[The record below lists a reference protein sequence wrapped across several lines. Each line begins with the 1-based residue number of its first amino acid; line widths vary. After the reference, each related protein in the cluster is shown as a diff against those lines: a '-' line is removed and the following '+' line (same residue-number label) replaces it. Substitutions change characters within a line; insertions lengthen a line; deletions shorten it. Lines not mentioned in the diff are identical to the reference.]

1 MKTIQFSNENLNAI
15 DKMMI
20 GGIDMWGNM
29 LATQQ
34 LLENKYEKV
43 LGIDM
48 DSLRDEQLMS
58 LRDEVMEYAKTTKCF
73 KYWSQSPPDHRLIRL
88 EEFSDGVHLYLQ
100 QFLYF
105 GLTPQEIVDIVDAVD
120 IHVKEN
126 QRHIEKNKNM
136 VLNTFL
142 SNAMDWL
149 VTPDP
154 ENRKHAE
161 KMFFIKSFGC
171 FMTAGRVDGFSDE
184 DIEKGYYLKNRIN
197 QERLKSGY

>member
-1 MKTIQFSNENLNAI
+1 MKTIPFSNENLNAI

-34 LLENKYEKV
+34 LLELKYEKV

-105 GLTPQEIVDIVDAVD
+105 GMSAQDIVDIMKKVDQ
-120 IHVKEN
+120 HVKEN

-142 SNAMDWL
+142 SNAMDFL
-149 VTPDP
+149 TTPDP
-154 ENRKHAE
+154 TDKNERLWI
-161 KMFFIKSFGC
+161 IKSFGC
-171 FMTAGRVDGFSDE
+171 FMTAGRADGFNDE

>member
-1 MKTIQFSNENLNAI
+1 MKTIPFSNENLNAI
-15 DKMMI
+15 DKMII

-48 DSLRDEQLMS
+48 DSMRDEQLMS

-105 GLTPQEIVDIVDAVD
+105 KMTPQEIVDIMEKVDQ
-120 IHVKEN
+120 HVAEN

-136 VLNTFL
+136 VLNSFL
-142 SNAMDWL
+142 SSAMDWL
-149 VTPDP
+149 ITPDP
-154 ENRKHAE
+154 VKTAAE
-161 KMFFIKSFGC
+161 KIHYIKSFGC